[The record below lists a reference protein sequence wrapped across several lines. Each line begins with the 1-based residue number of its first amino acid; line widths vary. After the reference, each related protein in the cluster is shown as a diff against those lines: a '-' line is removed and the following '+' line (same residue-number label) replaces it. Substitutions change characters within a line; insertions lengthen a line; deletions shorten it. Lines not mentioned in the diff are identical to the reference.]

1 MQFLSKE
8 LENMKTKQMNQKIEF
23 PMMDYNVQILALNDL
38 IVAKNSEIVKLKSQ
52 NAYKLLEKDTQI
64 E

>member
-38 IVAKNSEIVKLKSQ
+38 IVAKNSEIVKLKS
-52 NAYKLLEKDTQI
+52 
-64 E
+64 